1 MKYVDMTGK
10 VLWRCCYPWGF
21 VAPPAAASRS
31 TCHPAAVN
39 GARSTVDMC
48 SSNIPST
55 SLINHHYPDT
65 QLCQLDLPSRAHGV
79 GNAFKLHFY
88 RRNFIR
94 KLFLLVIFS
103 ASEKWCISYNERMYL
118 FCKLSDVGYL
128 DTLTWEGLKVIDDMR
143 TRTNHVSI
151 ASRNSTH
158 LPQSMNHL

>member
-1 MKYVDMTGK
+1 MLLT
-10 VLWRCCYPWGF
+10 

-48 SSNIPST
+48 SSDIPST

-65 QLCQLDLPSRAHGV
+65 QLCQLDLPSPAHGV

-94 KLFLLVIFS
+94 KSFLLGVCVIFS
-103 ASEKWCISYNERMYL
+103 AFDKWFISCNERMYL
-118 FCKLSDVGYL
+118 FCKFSDVGYL
-128 DTLTWEGLKVIDDMR
+128 DTLT
-143 TRTNHVSI
+143 
-151 ASRNSTH
+151 
-158 LPQSMNHL
+158 